1 MRLSTTR
8 FLKILLSNFFI
19 QTSWSFAAMQE
30 LGFLTSLK
38 MVLSKDSQKKMI
50 ATHKGIFNTHPY
62 MSSYIIGATVRAYDE
77 GIDTPEEIKNFI
89 SISEK
94 SFASAGDLLIWQ
106 TMRPALLLMATI
118 VSLHFG
124 IVGPILFLVLYT
136 VFHLFHRIKGIY
148 DGYSRG
154 WDVIYCLKSTRFT
167 SVQYLFENLGALSC
181 GLLISLI
188 SLQINYLLIVPLS
201 VFFILLLVRGIS
213 RVTIIVVF
221 MLLLVLMAWTHL

>member
-8 FLKILLSNFFI
+8 FLKILFSNFFI

-38 MVLSKDSQKKMI
+38 MVLPKENQKKML

-77 GIDTPEEIKNFI
+77 GKDTPEEIRKFI
-89 SISEK
+89 SVSEK

-106 TMRPALLLMATI
+106 TMRPALLLMSTI
-118 VSLHFG
+118 ISLQFG
-124 IVGPILFLVLYT
+124 MVGPITFLVLYT
-136 VFHLFHRIKGIY
+136 VFHLFHRIKGIH

-154 WDVIYCLKSTRFT
+154 WDVIYCLKSARFT

-188 SLQINYLLIVPLS
+188 SLQLNYFLIVPLS
-201 VFFILLLVRGIS
+201 VFFILLLVKGIS
-213 RVTIIVVF
+213 RVTIMIIV
-221 MLLLVLMAWTHL
+221 MILLILIAWTHL

>member
-1 MRLSTTR
+1 
-8 FLKILLSNFFI
+8 
-19 QTSWSFAAMQE
+19 MQE

-38 MVLSKDSQKKMI
+38 MVLSKENQKKMLT
-50 ATHKGIFNTHPY
+50 THKGIFNTHPY

-77 GIDTPEEIKNFI
+77 GKETPAEIRKFI

-106 TMRPALLLMATI
+106 TMRPALLLGSTI

-124 IVGPILFLVLYT
+124 IVGPITFLVLYT
-136 VFHLFHRIKGIY
+136 VFHLFHRIRGIH
-148 DGYSRG
+148 DGYTRG

-188 SLQINYLLIVPLS
+188 SLHVNYLLIIPLS
-201 VFFILLLVRGIS
+201 VFFILLLIRGIS
-213 RVTIIVVF
+213 RVIIVIVV
-221 MLLLVLMAWTHL
+221 MLLIILIAWTHL

>member
-8 FLKILLSNFFI
+8 FLRILFSNFFI

-38 MVLSKDSQKKMI
+38 MVLPKENQKKML

-77 GIDTPEEIKNFI
+77 GKDTPEEIKKFI

-106 TMRPALLLMATI
+106 TIRPALLLMSTI

-124 IVGPILFLVLYT
+124 IVGPITFLVLYS
-136 VFHLFHRIKGIY
+136 VFHLFHRIKGIH

-154 WDVIYCLKSTRFT
+154 WDVIYCLKLTRFT

-181 GLLISLI
+181 GLLVSLI
-188 SLQINYLLIVPLS
+188 SLQVHYFLIVPLS
-201 VFFILLLVRGIS
+201 MFFILLLVKGIS
-213 RVTIIVVF
+213 RVIIIIVV
-221 MLLLVLMAWTHL
+221 MLLLILIAWTHL